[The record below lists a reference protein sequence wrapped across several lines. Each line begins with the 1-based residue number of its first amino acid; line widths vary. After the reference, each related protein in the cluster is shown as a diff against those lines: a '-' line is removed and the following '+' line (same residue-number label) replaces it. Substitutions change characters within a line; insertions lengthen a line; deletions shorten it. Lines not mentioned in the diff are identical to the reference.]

1 MLLLPVSVA
10 LAMLGGL
17 PKPDE
22 ADRPIAYQQF
32 KFGHKLYHMIKANL
46 DSPTIATETVHA
58 NNLQGAWKLIAKRE
72 PIAAITGTFFA
83 PRQQKPVA
91 DVLVDGKLKAS
102 GSRGTAIGVDWDGGV
117 TIFDQDFGQKTDWLD
132 YQFGLR
138 GTVRIIKDGKVRPN
152 PKWQHFHDS
161 RIWGRAARTAVG
173 LTKAGK
179 LVFVATKASVTLSTL
194 GKAMRSQG
202 VMNAVSLDGGSST
215 CLYYN
220 GSMIISPGRRLC
232 NMVVISKRTVSASAE
247 PRVIRVAAAKRP

>member
-1 MLLLPVSVA
+1 MLLLPFSAA
-10 LAMLGGL
+10 LAMLGG
-17 PKPDE
+17 PSKPEE
-22 ADRPIAYQQF
+22 AERPIAYQQF

-46 DSPTIATETVHA
+46 DSPTLATETVHA
-58 NNLQGAWKLIAKRE
+58 NSLQGAWKLIAKKE

-83 PRQQKPVA
+83 PRQQRPVA
-91 DVLVDGKLKAS
+91 DVLVDGKLKAT
-102 GSRGTAIGVDWDGGV
+102 GSRGTAIGVDYNGGV
-117 TIFDQDFGQKTDWLD
+117 TIFDQAFGQKTDWLD

-152 PKWQHFHDS
+152 PQWQRFNDS

-173 LTKAGK
+173 LTKSGK
-179 LVFVATKASVTLSTL
+179 LVFVATRAKVTLSQL
-194 GKAMRSQG
+194 GKAMRSRG

-232 NMVVISKRTVSASAE
+232 NLVVISKRAVSSSSE
-247 PRVIRVAAAKRP
+247 QRVVRVAAARRP